1 MIIDGFAMIFQ
12 IDKIKQDVLVCI
24 DQNTDSGALI
34 ESGDI
39 DTLTLDE
46 IVKSKILEAVQ
57 RVHLDAPN
65 YLLEGGHNFGDT
77 VYWRELES
85 GWVLLPDDFLRLV
98 VFEMDDWEQ
107 AVYQAISTD
116 DPKYE
121 KQRSRFK
128 GIRGTAHRPVCAIG
142 IRPEGRVLEFY
153 SCKSTEAKI
162 SRAIY
167 IPDPKIDEYGGVDIS
182 ERCYN
187 AVIYTAAG
195 LTLLTCGETEKG
207 KSVFELAQTFLT

>member
-1 MIIDGFAMIFQ
+1 MIFQ
-12 IDKIKQDVLVCI
+12 IDKIMQDVRICL
-24 DQNTDSGALI
+24 DQNMESDALI

-39 DTLTLDE
+39 DTLALDE
-46 IVKSKILEAVQ
+46 IIKSKILEAIQ
-57 RVHLDAPN
+57 RVHMDAPN
-65 YLLEGGHNFGDT
+65 YLLEGGHNFGDA

-85 GWVLLPDDFLRLV
+85 GWVLLPPDFMRLV

-116 DPKYE
+116 DPEYE

-128 GIRGTAHRPVCAIG
+128 GIRGTAQRPVCAIA

-153 SCKSTEAKI
+153 SCKSKNAQV
-162 SRAIY
+162 SRAMY
-167 IPDPKIDEYGGVDIS
+167 IPYPKIDEDNGVDIC

-187 AVIYTAAG
+187 AVVYTAAG

-207 KSVFELAQTFLT
+207 NPVSELAQTFLK

>member
-1 MIIDGFAMIFQ
+1 M
-12 IDKIKQDVLVCI
+12 QDVRICI
-24 DQNTDSGALI
+24 DQNMESDALI

-39 DTLTLDE
+39 DTLALDE
-46 IVKSKILEAVQ
+46 IIKSKILEAIQ
-57 RVHLDAPN
+57 RVHMDAPN
-65 YLLEGGHNFGDT
+65 YLLEGGHNFGDA

-85 GWVLLPDDFLRLV
+85 GWVLLPPDFMRLV

-116 DPKYE
+116 DPEYE

-128 GIRGTAHRPVCAIG
+128 GIRGTAQRPVCAIA

-153 SCKSTEAKI
+153 SCKSKNAQV
-162 SRAIY
+162 SRAMY
-167 IPDPKIDEYGGVDIS
+167 IPYPKIDEDNGVDIC

-187 AVIYTAAG
+187 AVVYTAAG

-207 KSVFELAQTFLT
+207 NSVSELAQTFLK

>member
-1 MIIDGFAMIFQ
+1 MIFQ
-12 IDKIKQDVLVCI
+12 IDKIMHDVRICL
-24 DQNTDSGALI
+24 DQNMTSDALL

-39 DTLTLDE
+39 DTLALDD
-46 IVKSKILEAVQ
+46 IIRSKILEAVQ
-57 RVHLDAPN
+57 RVHMDAPN
-65 YLLEGGHNFGDT
+65 YLLEGGHNFGDA

-85 GWVLLPDDFLRLV
+85 GWVLLPPDFMRLV

-116 DPKYE
+116 DPEYE

-128 GIRGTAHRPVCAIG
+128 GIRGTAQRPVCAIA

-153 SCKSTEAKI
+153 SCKSEDAQV
-162 SRAIY
+162 SRAMY
-167 IPDPKIDEYGGVDIS
+167 IPYPKIDEDNGVDIC

-187 AVIYTAAG
+187 AVVYTAAG
-195 LTLLTCGETEKG
+195 LTLLTCGEVEKG
-207 KSVFELAQTFLT
+207 NAVSELAQTFLK

>member
-1 MIIDGFAMIFQ
+1 MQSD
-12 IDKIKQDVLVCI
+12 
-24 DQNTDSGALI
+24 ALI

-39 DTLTLDE
+39 DTLGLDE
-46 IVKSKILEAVQ
+46 IIKSKILEAIQ
-57 RVHLDAPN
+57 RVHRDAPN
-65 YLLEGGHNFGDT
+65 YLLEGGHNFGDA

-85 GWVLLPDDFLRLV
+85 GWVLLPNDFLRLV

-116 DPKYE
+116 DPEYE
-121 KQRSRFK
+121 KQHSRFK
-128 GIRGTAHRPVCAIG
+128 GIRGTAQRPVCAIG
-142 IRPEGRVLEFY
+142 IRPEGKVLEFY
-153 SCKSTEAKI
+153 SCKSKNAQV

-167 IPDPKIDEYGGVDIS
+167 MPYPKIDEDGGVDIS

-207 KSVFELAQTFLT
+207 NSVSELAQTFLT

>member
-1 MIIDGFAMIFQ
+1 MIFQ
-12 IDKIKQDVLVCI
+12 IDKIMQDVRICL
-24 DQNTDSGALI
+24 DQNMASDVLI

-39 DTLTLDE
+39 DTLALDE
-46 IVKSKILEAVQ
+46 IIKSKILEAVQ
-57 RVHLDAPN
+57 RVHRDAPN
-65 YLLEGGHNFGDT
+65 YLLEGGHYFGDS

-116 DPKYE
+116 DPEYE

-153 SCKSTEAKI
+153 SCKSTEAKV

-167 IPDPKIDEYGGVDIS
+167 IPYPKIDEYGGVDIS

-207 KSVFELAQTFLT
+207 NSVSELAQTFLT

>member
-1 MIIDGFAMIFQ
+1 M
-12 IDKIKQDVLVCI
+12 QDVRICI
-24 DQNTDSGALI
+24 DQNMESDALI

-39 DTLTLDE
+39 DTLALDE
-46 IVKSKILEAVQ
+46 IIKSKILEAIQ
-57 RVHLDAPN
+57 RVHMDAPN
-65 YLLEGGHNFGDT
+65 YLLEGGHNFGDA

-85 GWVLLPDDFLRLV
+85 GWVLLPPDFMRLV

-116 DPKYE
+116 DPEYE
-121 KQRSRFK
+121 KQRSRFN
-128 GIRGTAHRPVCAIG
+128 GIRGTAQRPVCAIA

-153 SCKSTEAKI
+153 SCKSKNAQV
-162 SRAIY
+162 SRAMY
-167 IPDPKIDEYGGVDIS
+167 IPYPKIDEDNGVDIC

-187 AVIYTAAG
+187 AVVYTAAG

-207 KSVFELAQTFLT
+207 NSVSELAQTFLK

>member
-1 MIIDGFAMIFQ
+1 M
-12 IDKIKQDVLVCI
+12 QDVRICL
-24 DQNTDSGALI
+24 DQNMESDALI

-39 DTLTLDE
+39 DTLALDE
-46 IVKSKILEAVQ
+46 IIKSKILEAIQ
-57 RVHLDAPN
+57 RVHRDAPN
-65 YLLEGGHNFGDT
+65 YLLEGGHNFGDA
-77 VYWRELES
+77 VYWGDMES
-85 GWVLLPDDFLRLV
+85 GWVLLPQDFLRLV

-116 DPKYE
+116 DPEYE

-128 GIRGTAHRPVCAIG
+128 GIRGTAQRPVCAIA

-153 SCKSTEAKI
+153 SCKSEDAQV
-162 SRAIY
+162 SRAMY
-167 IPDPKIDEYGGVDIS
+167 IPYPTIDEDGGVDIC

-207 KSVFELAQTFLT
+207 NSVSELAQTFFK